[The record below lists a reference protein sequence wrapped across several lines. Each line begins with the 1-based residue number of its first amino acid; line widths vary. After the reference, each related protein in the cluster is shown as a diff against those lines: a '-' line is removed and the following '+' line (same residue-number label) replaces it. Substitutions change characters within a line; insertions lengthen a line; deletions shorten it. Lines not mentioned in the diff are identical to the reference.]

1 MEYSL
6 AYPGTPGT
14 VKKSNTLLKNNF
26 MKSLLFAAALTLATT
41 FSFANKTNGKT
52 GETKTSFRQDFKN
65 AQLMST
71 EEQANFTK
79 LTFTTNGVIMFAF
92 YSATGELMA
101 VTRNIVS
108 SQLPVNLRTSLNKH
122 YRDSWITDLFEFNG
136 DNQDCYYITL
146 ENADSKVTLRSN
158 GDSWEVYKTT
168 KK

>member
-1 MEYSL
+1 
-6 AYPGTPGT
+6 
-14 VKKSNTLLKNNF
+14 

-41 FSFANKTNGKT
+41 FSFANTTN

-71 EEQANFTK
+71 EETNNFTK
-79 LTFTTNGVIMFAF
+79 LTFTTSGVIMSAF
-92 YSATGELMA
+92 YSTSGELLA

-108 SQLPVNLRTSLNKH
+108 TQLPLNLLTSLKKH
-122 YRDSWITDLFEFNG
+122 YSASWITDLFEFNG

-146 ENADSKVTLRSN
+146 ENADTKTTLRSN
-158 GDSWEVYKTT
+158 GDNWELYSTT